1 MSDGE
6 VLAPAQAAC
15 GDDFASALG
24 LHSLAETMRARAF
37 QSFGLV
43 DSLHN
48 KLLLLER

>member
-1 MSDGE
+1 MADAE
-6 VLAPAQAAC
+6 ILASALAT
-15 GDDFASALG
+15 GGKDFASALG